1 VPGRSSGSGIAVYI
15 GVLAG
20 IIGLVGYAVFG
31 WRFGSSNGVL
41 PTALGIAF
49 VVIAIAIA
57 LRNR

>member
-31 WRFGSSNGVL
+31 WRFGLSNGVL
-41 PTALGIAF
+41 PAALGIAF
-49 VVIAIAIA
+49 VVIAIT